1 MNKTIGFIGV
11 GNMGSAII
19 QGLIQSNIADKNNIF
34 AYDFDFQNLKEK
46 ALKLGFNSAKDNR
59 EIIEKSDIVFLA
71 VKPQGINTILDEIS
85 SYAKPEQ
92 IFISM
97 AAGISIQ
104 FIKSFFKFDAKIIR
118 IMPNT
123 PALIGEGMTG
133 ISSITP
139 VTNEDVQIAKEL
151 LSSFSLVEEVNEDL
165 LDAVT
170 AISGSSPAYVDLFIE
185 SLADGGVL
193 LGLPRDKSYIF
204 AAQAVI
210 GAAKMI
216 LETGKHPASLKDI
229 VCSPAGTTIAA
240 VHQLEKHGFRNAVIE
255 AMIAAEKRSKEM
267 NKLTEK

>member
-1 MNKTIGFIGV
+1 MDRTIGFIGI

-19 QGLIQSNIADKNNIF
+19 QGLIESNMANRKQIYGFDYNSLVLNEKAAKLDFNVEKNN
-34 AYDFDFQNLKEK
+34 
-46 ALKLGFNSAKDNR
+46 KDLL
-59 EIIEKSDIVFLA
+59 EKSDIIFLA
-71 VKPQGINTILDEIS
+71 IKPQVIDGVLNEIS
-85 SYAKPEQ
+85 QYAQPDQ

-97 AAGISIQ
+97 AAGVSIQ
-104 FIKSFFKFDAKIIR
+104 FIKSFFNFDPKVIR

-133 ISSITP
+133 MASADP
-139 VTNEDVQIAKEL
+139 VSADDVQFVKDL
-151 LSSFSLVEEVNEDL
+151 LSSFSLVEEVGENL

-193 LGLPRDKSYIF
+193 LGLPRDKAYIF

-210 GAAKMI
+210 GSAKMI
-216 LETGKHPASLKDI
+216 LETGKHPAVLKDM

-240 VHQLEKHGFRNAVIE
+240 IHQLEKHGFRNAIIE
-255 AMIAAEKRSKEM
+255 AMIAAEKRSREM
-267 NKLTEK
+267 NKSIDK